1 MTQSQKPL
9 TRVVRNNMREKT
21 ITIDSDDIDLLEDLL
36 DRRQTF
42 VEDNLRRNWK
52 PDEKETISKFLDR
65 IKNLRQRVC
74 E

>member
-9 TRVVRNNMREKT
+9 TRVVRSNMREKT

-42 VEDNLRRNWK
+42 VEDSLRRNWK
-52 PDEKETISKFLDR
+52 PDEKETISKFLAR